1 VPPQHVQANGVAMT
15 KMLIRVDNELSD
27 DFTSKFPH
35 LRVKSHPTQTTLV
48 GEVQDQEELQ
58 GVLNYLSAM
67 GITVV
72 DVVTI
77 AD

>member
-15 KMLIRVDNELSD
+15 KMLIRVDNELSE

>member
-15 KMLIRVDNELSD
+15 KMLIRVDNELSE

-48 GEVQDQEELQ
+48 GEVEDQEELQ

-67 GITVV
+67 GLTVV